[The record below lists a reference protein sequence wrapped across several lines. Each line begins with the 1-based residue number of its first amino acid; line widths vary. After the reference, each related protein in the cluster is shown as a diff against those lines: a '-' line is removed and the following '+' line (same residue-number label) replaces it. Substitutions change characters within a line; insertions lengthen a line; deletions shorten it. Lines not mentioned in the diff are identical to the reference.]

1 VLRPLGRIE
10 HADMPAVYQSMD
22 VLFMPSVR
30 EGFGL
35 CVAEAM
41 ACGLP
46 VVACRESAMPELVE
60 ESSGGMLCP
69 VDDVQC
75 YADAIKQ
82 LAGDFAAARRMGEFN
97 RARVE
102 QQFTQA
108 RMVSEYRN
116 LFESVLDGEFNR

>member
-1 VLRPLGRIE
+1 LRPLGRIE

-22 VLFMPSVR
+22 ALFMPSVR

-60 ESSGGMLCP
+60 AGRGGTLCP
-69 VDDVQC
+69 VDDVAC
-75 YADAIKQ
+75 YADAIRR
-82 LAGDFAAARRMGEFN
+82 LADDRVSARRMGEFN
-97 RARVE
+97 RGRIE
-102 QQFTQA
+102 EQFTQV
-108 RMVSEYRN
+108 RMIEEYRA